1 MDPFYLRDNMP
12 RIPVELIYMQMA
24 YQIAKLSYAKRR
36 RVGCIIVKD
45 TQIISTGYNGTP
57 YDFDN
62 DCEEEQIRY
71 VDNPDHMQILIEK
84 GYECEGV
91 CCSKE
96 VTKRE
101 VLHAESNA
109 LAKIS
114 KSTLSSEDADMYV
127 TTCPC
132 FDCAKLIIQSGIKR
146 VFYSEDYRDMGGV
159 ELLRKAGIEV
169 NEVICWNDL

>member
-1 MDPFYLRDNMP
+1 MP
-12 RIPVELIYMQMA
+12 RIPVDLIYMQMA

-36 RVGCIIVKD
+36 RVGCVIVKD

-57 YDFDN
+57 HGFDN
-62 DCEEEQIRY
+62 GCEEDQIKEIENENHKR
-71 VDNPDHMQILIEK
+71 VLEEK
-84 GYECEGV
+84 GYSCDDA

-114 KSTLSSEDADMYV
+114 KSTLSSEGADLYT

-146 VFYSEDYRDMGGV
+146 VFYSEDYRDMSGV
-159 ELLRKAGIEV
+159 ALLKQAGIEV
-169 NEVICWNDL
+169 KEVICWNAE

>member
-1 MDPFYLRDNMP
+1 MP
-12 RIPVELIYMQMA
+12 RIPVDLIYMQMA

-36 RVGCIIVKD
+36 RVGCVIVKD

-57 YDFDN
+57 HGFDN
-62 DCEEEQIRY
+62 DCEETLVETQNY
-71 VDNPDHMQILIEK
+71 ENPDHALHLVEEH
-84 GYECEGV
+84 GYTCESG
-91 CCSKE
+91 CCTKE
-96 VTKRE
+96 TQTTKRE

-114 KSTLSSEDADMYV
+114 KSTLSSDGADLYT

-146 VFYSEDYRDMGGV
+146 VFYSEDYRDMSGV
-159 ELLRKAGIEV
+159 DLLKRAGIEV
-169 NEVICWNDL
+169 KEVICWNAE

>member
-1 MDPFYLRDNMP
+1 MP
-12 RIPVELIYMQMA
+12 RIPVDLIYMQMA

-45 TQIISTGYNGTP
+45 TQVISTGYNGTP
-57 YDFDN
+57 
-62 DCEEEQIRY
+62 
-71 VDNPDHMQILIEK
+71 QILEEK
-84 GYECEGV
+84 GYACDDT

-109 LAKIS
+109 LAKVS
-114 KSTLSSEDADMYV
+114 KSTLSAEGADMYI

-146 VFYSEDYRDMGGV
+146 VFFSEDYRDMSGIG
-159 ELLRKAGIEV
+159 LLERAGIEV
-169 NEVICWNDL
+169 KEVVCWNAE

>member
-1 MDPFYLRDNMP
+1 M
-12 RIPVELIYMQMA
+12 
-24 YQIAKLSYAKRR
+24 
-36 RVGCIIVKD
+36 GCVIVKD

-57 YDFDN
+57 YNFDN
-62 DCEEEQIRY
+62 DCEEIQTRY
-71 VDNPDHMQILIEK
+71 VDNPDHMLILTEK
-84 GYECEGV
+84 GYDCDRG

-114 KSTLSSEDADMYV
+114 KSTLSSEGADLYT

-146 VFYSEDYRDMGGV
+146 VYFSEDYRDMSGV
-159 ELLRKAGIEV
+159 ELLKSAGIEV
-169 NEVICWNDL
+169 KEVICWNAE

>member
-1 MDPFYLRDNMP
+1 MP
-12 RIPVELIYMQMA
+12 RIPVDLIYMQMA

-36 RVGCIIVKD
+36 RVGCVIVKD

-57 YDFDN
+57 HGFEN
-62 DCEEEQIRY
+62 ECEEDQIRY
-71 VDNPDHMQILIEK
+71 YEHPDHAITLEEK
-84 GYECEGV
+84 GYDCENG

-96 VTKRE
+96 VTRRE

-114 KSTLSSEDADMYV
+114 KSTLSSDGADLYT

-146 VFYSEDYRDMGGV
+146 VFYSEDYRDMSGV
-159 ELLRKAGIEV
+159 ALLEKAGIETK
-169 NEVICWNDL
+169 EVICWNAEQ

>member
-1 MDPFYLRDNMP
+1 MP

-101 VLHAESNA
+101 VLHEESNA

-114 KSTLSSEDADMYV
+114 KSTLSS
-127 TTCPC
+127 
-132 FDCAKLIIQSGIKR
+132 
-146 VFYSEDYRDMGGV
+146 
-159 ELLRKAGIEV
+159 
-169 NEVICWNDL
+169 

>member
-1 MDPFYLRDNMP
+1 MP
-12 RIPVELIYMQMA
+12 RISVDLIYMQMA

-36 RVGCIIVKD
+36 RVGCVIVKD

-57 YDFDN
+57 HGFEN
-62 DCEEEQIRY
+62 ECEEEQVRTI
-71 VDNPDHMQILIEK
+71 DNPEHMEILIEK
-84 GYECEGV
+84 GYDCESG

-96 VTKRE
+96 VTRRE

-114 KSTLSSEDADMYV
+114 KSTLSSNGADLYT

-146 VFYSEDYRDMGGV
+146 VFYSEDYRDMSGV
-159 ELLRKAGIEV
+159 ALLEKAGIETK
-169 NEVICWNDL
+169 EVICWNGL

>member
-1 MDPFYLRDNMP
+1 MP
-12 RIPVELIYMQMA
+12 RIPVDLIYMQMA

-36 RVGCIIVKD
+36 RVGCVIVKD

-57 YDFDN
+57 HGFDN
-62 DCEEEQIRY
+62 ACEEDQIK
-71 VDNPDHMQILIEK
+71 QIENENHQRVLEEK
-84 GYECEGV
+84 GYTCDSG

-114 KSTLSSEDADMYV
+114 KSTLSSDGADLYT

-146 VFYSEDYRDMGGV
+146 VFYSEDYRDMAGV
-159 ELLRKAGIEV
+159 ELLKKAGIEV
-169 NEVICWNDL
+169 KEVICWNAE

>member
-1 MDPFYLRDNMP
+1 MP
-12 RIPVELIYMQMA
+12 RIPVDLIYMQMA

-36 RVGCIIVKD
+36 RVGCVIVKD

-57 YDFDN
+57 HQFEN
-62 DCEEEQIRY
+62 DCEEVQTREIENENHKQ
-71 VDNPDHMQILIEK
+71 VLEEK
-84 GYECEGV
+84 GYDCHDG

-114 KSTLSSEDADMYV
+114 KSTLSSDGADLYT

-146 VFYSEDYRDMGGV
+146 VFYSEDYRDMSGV
-159 ELLRKAGIEV
+159 ALLERAGIETKQ
-169 NEVICWNDL
+169 VICWNAE

>member
-1 MDPFYLRDNMP
+1 MP
-12 RIPVELIYMQMA
+12 RIPVDLIYMQMA

-57 YDFDN
+57 YNFDN
-62 DCEEEQIRY
+62 QCEEIQFRDIE
-71 VDNPDHMQILIEK
+71 NENHMKVLEEK
-84 GYECEGV
+84 GYECDDV

-114 KSTLSSEDADMYV
+114 RSTLSSEGADMYV
-127 TTCPC
+127 TMSPC
-132 FDCAKLIIQSGIKR
+132 FDCAKLIIQSGIVR
-146 VFYSEDYRDMGGV
+146 VFYSESYRDMSGV
-159 ELLRKAGIEV
+159 ELLKKAGIEV
-169 NEVICWNDL
+169 KEVICWNDL

>member
-1 MDPFYLRDNMP
+1 MP
-12 RIPVELIYMQMA
+12 RIPVDLIYMQMA

-36 RVGCIIVKD
+36 RVGCVIVKD

-57 YDFDN
+57 HGFDN
-62 DCEEEQIRY
+62 GCEEDQVKVIENANHQA
-71 VDNPDHMQILIEK
+71 ILEEK
-84 GYECEGV
+84 GYTCDSG
-91 CCSKE
+91 CCSKTI
-96 VTKRE
+96 TKRE

-114 KSTLSSEDADMYV
+114 KSTLSSGGADLYT

-146 VFYSEDYRDMGGV
+146 VFYSEDYRDMSGV
-159 ELLRKAGIEV
+159 DLLKQAGIEV
-169 NEVICWNDL
+169 KEVICWNAE

>member
-1 MDPFYLRDNMP
+1 
-12 RIPVELIYMQMA
+12 MA

-36 RVGCIIVKD
+36 RVGCVIVKD

-57 YDFDN
+57 HGFEN
-62 DCEEEQIRY
+62 DCEEEQVRT
-71 VDNPDHMQILIEK
+71 VDNPEHMEILIEK
-84 GYECEGV
+84 GYDCEGG

-96 VTKRE
+96 VTRRE

-114 KSTLSSEDADMYV
+114 KSTLSSNGADLYT

-146 VFYSEDYRDMGGV
+146 VFYSEDYRDMSGV
-159 ELLRKAGIEV
+159 ALLEKAGIETK
-169 NEVICWNDL
+169 EVICWNAEQ

>member
-1 MDPFYLRDNMP
+1 MP
-12 RIPVELIYMQMA
+12 RIPVDLIYMQMA

-45 TQIISTGYNGTP
+45 KQIISTGYNGTP
-57 YDFDN
+57 HGFEN
-62 DCEEEQIRY
+62 GCEETQTRL
-71 VDNPDHMQILIEK
+71 VDNPDHQQILEEK
-84 GYECEGV
+84 GYECDSG
-91 CCSKE
+91 CCSKV

-114 KSTLSSEDADMYV
+114 KSTLSSEGADLYT

-146 VFYSEDYRDMGGV
+146 VFYSEDYRDMTGV
-159 ELLRKAGIEV
+159 ELLKKAGIEV
-169 NEVICWNDL
+169 NEVICWNAE

>member
-1 MDPFYLRDNMP
+1 MP
-12 RIPVELIYMQMA
+12 RIPVDLIYMQMA

-36 RVGCIIVKD
+36 RVGCVIVKD

-57 YDFDN
+57 HGFDN
-62 DCEEEQIRY
+62 DCEEDQIK
-71 VDNPDHMQILIEK
+71 VIENENHKQILEEK
-84 GYECEGV
+84 GYDCDDA
-91 CCSKE
+91 CCSKN

-114 KSTLSSEDADMYV
+114 KSTLSSDGADLYT

-146 VFYSEDYRDMGGV
+146 VFYSEDYRDMSGV
-159 ELLRKAGIEV
+159 DLLKQAGIEV
-169 NEVICWNDL
+169 KEVICWNAE

>member
-1 MDPFYLRDNMP
+1 MP
-12 RIPVELIYMQMA
+12 RIPIDLIYMQMA

-57 YDFDN
+57 HGFEN
-62 DCEEEQIRY
+62 GCEETQTREIEN
-71 VDNPDHMQILIEK
+71 DNHQQILEEK
-84 GYECEGV
+84 GYECDSG
-91 CCSKE
+91 CCSKV

-114 KSTLSSEDADMYV
+114 KSTLSSEGADLYT

-146 VFYSEDYRDMGGV
+146 VFYSEDYRDMTGV
-159 ELLRKAGIEV
+159 ELLEKAGIEV
-169 NEVICWNDL
+169 KEVICWNAE

>member
-1 MDPFYLRDNMP
+1 MP
-12 RIPVELIYMQMA
+12 RIPVDLIYMQMA

-36 RVGCIIVKD
+36 RVGCVIVKD

-57 YDFDN
+57 HGFEN
-62 DCEEEQIRY
+62 ECEEDQIRY
-71 VDNPDHMQILIEK
+71 YENPDHAATLEEK
-84 GYECEGV
+84 GYACENG

-96 VTKRE
+96 VTRRE

-114 KSTLSSEDADMYV
+114 KSTLSSNGADLYT

-146 VFYSEDYRDMGGV
+146 VFYSEDYRDMSGV
-159 ELLRKAGIEV
+159 ALLEKAGIETK
-169 NEVICWNDL
+169 EVICWNAEL

>member
-1 MDPFYLRDNMP
+1 MP
-12 RIPVELIYMQMA
+12 RIPVDLIYMQMA

-36 RVGCIIVKD
+36 RVGCVIVKD

-57 YDFDN
+57 HGFDN
-62 DCEEEQIRY
+62 NCEEEQVREIENENHKK
-71 VDNPDHMQILIEK
+71 VLEEK
-84 GYECEGV
+84 GYACDDA

-114 KSTLSSEDADMYV
+114 KSTLSSDGADLYT

-146 VFYSEDYRDMGGV
+146 VFYSEDYRDMSGV
-159 ELLRKAGIEV
+159 ALLKQAGIEV
-169 NEVICWNDL
+169 KEVICWNAE